1 MLIVLLVQMERMMQ
15 DEINLKDRVIQLHE
29 IARHVEQEV
38 GCGVLAKTLR
48 ETADKLEVLNSR
60 EFHEEQCGK

>member
-1 MLIVLLVQMERMMQ
+1 MQ